1 MASPQLENGFAMIAS
16 ELVAAIFIAD
26 FPKYEKVVLAD
37 ILLSLYGPQK
47 LKAATIDHIR
57 LAGMIG
63 VDPRITR
70 RAVAALI
77 KRRVIK
83 ERANGTF
90 TFVKDWESWTNPR
103 DRDQADDPLC
113 HLIGSGERRFIAYS
127 TDRFSPPDESTDK
140 RKRGTRQSPRS
151 GCRGTI
157 QSPNNP
163 TRGTRWSPINSDA
176 SSAAPGDTKDLWISS
191 SFDPAPPDPPLLSTE
206 EREERPRDKT
216 HTGSELVLPCPP
228 APTDAPACVSGSPDE
243 VETLARGARTFI
255 RKATVSGSY
264 PEGNLDFADFA
275 AQQCRSWF
283 NQGYPVAI
291 IKQFVRKAV
300 EEGAIRSPTNWSNYV
315 QASLNSYAQK
325 QARLK
330 APLPTPPA
338 PAPPS
343 PADREAASRKFK
355 EEIRELRARGGRP
368 HAG

>member
-77 KRRVIK
+77 KRGVIK

-140 RKRGTRQSPRS
+140 RKRGTRQSPKS

-163 TRGTRWSPINSDA
+163 TQGTRWSPVNSDA
-176 SSAAPGDTKDLWISS
+176 SSAAPGDANDLGISS
-191 SFDPAPPDPPLLSTE
+191 SFEAVPPDPQIHTRIPEKKESYTDSS
-206 EREERPRDKT
+206 REGGELEPFMSPPVEPRA
-216 HTGSELVLPCPP
+216 LPPR
-228 APTDAPACVSGSPDE
+228 SPDAQAIYAYVVRVTTSDE
-243 VETLARGARTFI
+243 YPAGRDDMGEHVAREFETWVSANYSVAVVKSAIHKTLKKGGRILGNALNFSSYLEAVLTNHASGVADRPAAPPVVPPSQTRAMTYHKAPPRPKPTPASPEGAR
-255 RKATVSGSY
+255 
-264 PEGNLDFADFA
+264 
-275 AQQCRSWF
+275 
-283 NQGYPVAI
+283 
-291 IKQFVRKAV
+291 
-300 EEGAIRSPTNWSNYV
+300 
-315 QASLNSYAQK
+315 
-325 QARLK
+325 
-330 APLPTPPA
+330 
-338 PAPPS
+338 
-343 PADREAASRKFK
+343 
-355 EEIRELRARGGRP
+355 
-368 HAG
+368 